1 MTARVRARSRRLASW
16 AESGNGAGRVVQ
28 WVLEPARRALVGCLR
43 DWRRGE
49 RQPIVLGWIQGGG
62 CFSLAANGLRRSAA
76 RFCDPFHQSI
86 IARSRSYGT
95 LTPALSQRER
105 GRLRGVGVEAER
117 RREDVVAEHIGG
129 FLGPLR
135 LVLLSKGGA
144 HASDDLG
151 IVDVDCA
158 DGDRAL
164 VDVQPSTMLR
174 LLPELL
180 IPAAPHATG
189 RADVNVAAV
198 EHDHPNDDRLHRLT
212 IG

>member
-49 RQPIVLGWIQGGG
+49 RQPIVLGGIQGGG

-105 GRLRGVGVEAER
+105 GPVTGCRGRGGASSGGR
-117 RREDVVAEHIGG
+117 RR
-129 FLGPLR
+129 
-135 LVLLSKGGA
+135 GA
-144 HASDDLG
+144 FRRFPGAT
-151 IVDVDCA
+151 
-158 DGDRAL
+158 
-164 VDVQPSTMLR
+164 STR
-174 LLPELL
+174 
-180 IPAAPHATG
+180 TSF
-189 RADVNVAAV
+189 
-198 EHDHPNDDRLHRLT
+198 
-212 IG
+212 